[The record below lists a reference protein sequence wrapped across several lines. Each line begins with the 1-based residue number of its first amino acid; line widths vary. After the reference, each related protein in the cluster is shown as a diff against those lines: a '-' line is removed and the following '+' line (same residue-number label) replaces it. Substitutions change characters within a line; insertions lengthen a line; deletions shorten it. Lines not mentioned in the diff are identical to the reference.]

1 MAKQDNKLVDVTNK
15 IIECE
20 PITVLKLLFFIV
32 VIIAIK
38 MYLIPSLQ
46 AQLIL
51 SAILSSMLMEEYF
64 AYILM
69 KWCVAAI

>member
-1 MAKQDNKLVDVTNK
+1 MTKQDNKLIDVINK

-38 MYLIPSLQ
+38 IYLIPSLQ

-51 SAILSSMLMEEYF
+51 SVI
-64 AYILM
+64 
-69 KWCVAAI
+69 

>member
-1 MAKQDNKLVDVTNK
+1 MTKQDNKLIDVTNK

-38 MYLIPSLQ
+38 IYLIPSLQ

-51 SAILSSMLMEEYF
+51 SMI
-64 AYILM
+64 
-69 KWCVAAI
+69 